1 MGPKTLFSLLIN
13 APVLGLTLDPRK
25 PTVFRFLFMLAH
37 GLLSCVFAVYGVLG
51 SWGLGGGAD
60 NVHFATIIMTIVI
73 IMVIIA
79 AWSSFTFRYSHHP
92 HMRLDPQHNN
102 NYTVPQQKE

>member
-60 NVHFATIIMTIVI
+60 NVHFATIIMIVVIIVI
-73 IMVIIA
+73 ITVIILIITT
-79 AWSSFTFRYSHHP
+79 WSSFRFRYSHHEV
-92 HMRLDPQHNN
+92 RASVSLLNIR
-102 NYTVPQQKE
+102 V